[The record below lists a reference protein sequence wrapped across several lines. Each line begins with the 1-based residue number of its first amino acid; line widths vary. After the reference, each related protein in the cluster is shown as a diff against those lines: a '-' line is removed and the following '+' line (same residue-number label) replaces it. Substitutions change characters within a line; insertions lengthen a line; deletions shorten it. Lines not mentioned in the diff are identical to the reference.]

1 MGGGAGDS
9 GATDASQGVRPGA
22 LTALLEEIAAAPREE
37 QGGAWEATLRPGA
50 TVGRFELVR
59 ELGRGGF
66 GVVWEAKD
74 RELGRSVAFKA
85 VRAGGK
91 TSLREERLLRE
102 AEAAARL
109 SHPNIVTLFDVGRAE
124 QGPYLVLELLRGK
137 TLAERL
143 ARGALPVPEALRISV
158 EVVKGLAHAHGQGV
172 VHRDLKPENVF
183 LCEDGQVKV
192 LDFGLAHA
200 FGQRRAAGGTSGY
213 MAPEQQEGAPED
225 ERTDVWALGAILFEM
240 LAGRRPFVDGKAA
253 GRAPA
258 LEVPGVPALGDL
270 AARMVAARP
279 VDRPRDGADV
289 LAALVAIQRELDV
302 APPAGPVRTRRR
314 PRRQFLALL
323 AVGLALGAALGI
335 AIARRRP
342 TTAVPAVASIAVL
355 PFADLSP
362 QGNQEYLSDGI
373 AEEILDELSRVEGLR
388 VAGRTSSFHFK
399 GRSGDVRE
407 IGERLRVASVLE
419 GSVRRSGERI
429 RVTVRLV
436 NVADG
441 YRAWS
446 ESYDRAAE
454 DLFAVQDEIARAV
467 AQALRVK
474 LLPGGAAARR
484 SAPVVQE
491 AYDQYLLGRDLVRTE
506 SPANVRRALA
516 AFEKAVSLDP
526 GFAPAWVGIA
536 DALRYIEGLSGTG
549 TSPQRRRRAL
559 EAAERAIALAP
570 ELAGG
575 YRIRASCR
583 SAFLMD
589 WAGAQGDLE
598 RALALSPGDSTSL
611 TLRGHLLVVMGRYQE
626 AIALLLTATDNDPIL
641 AKAWIYLGRAYLSA
655 GDLERSRAALTR
667 ALELAPS
674 SDEARYYLWA
684 GLIAGGEPGAALAVA
699 ERAEMPWIRL
709 SGVALA
715 QHDLGR
721 PRESQR
727 ALAAVIAS
735 NAGDSAYQIAEVF
748 AWRGERE
755 LAFEWLQRARAQ
767 GDPGVGWLKGDPL
780 LAKLRADERYR
791 ALLRKMNLP
800 VE

>member
-1 MGGGAGDS
+1 MAGQDEHSRGGVS
-9 GATDASQGVRPGA
+9 GALRPGA
-22 LTALLEEIAAAPREE
+22 LSALLQEIAAAPASTGE
-37 QGGAWEATLRPGA
+37 GWDPGLRPGA
-50 TVGRFELVR
+50 VVGRFELIR

-66 GVVWEAKD
+66 GVVWEARD
-74 RELGRSVAFKA
+74 RELGRAVAFKA

-91 TSLREERLLRE
+91 AGLREERLMRE

-143 ARGALPVPEALRISV
+143 SQGALPVPEALRIAV
-158 EVVKGLAHAHGQGV
+158 EVAKGLAHAHGQGV

-200 FGQRRAAGGTSGY
+200 FGRRRQEGGTSGY

-289 LAALVAIQRELDV
+289 LAALVAIQREPDV

-323 AVGLALGAALGI
+323 VVGLAVGAALGI
-335 AIARRRP
+335 AIALRRP

-362 QGNQEYLSDGI
+362 QGDQEYLSDGI

-388 VAGRTSSFHFK
+388 VAGRTSSFYFK
-399 GRSGDVRE
+399 GRSGDFRE

-419 GSVRRSGERI
+419 GSVRRSAERI

-474 LLPGGAAARR
+474 LLAGGAAARR

-491 AYDQYLLGRDLVRTE
+491 AYDQYLLGRDLARTE

-536 DALRYIEGLSGTG
+536 DALRFIEGLSGSG
-549 TSPQRRRRAL
+549 TAPQPRRAL

-570 ELAGG
+570 ELADG
-575 YRIRASCR
+575 YRSRAWLR

-589 WAGAQGDLE
+589 WAGAQGDLK
-598 RALALSPGDSTSL
+598 RALALSPGDSRAL
-611 TLRGHLLVVMGRYQE
+611 ALRGDLLVVMGRYHE
-626 AIALLLTATDNDPIL
+626 AIAPLLTATDNDPL
-641 AKAWIYLGRAYLSA
+641 SARAWIYLGKAYLSA
-655 GDLERSRAALTR
+655 GDPERSRAALTR
-667 ALELAPS
+667 ALEIAPTA
-674 SDEARYYLWA
+674 DEARSYLWT
-684 GLIAGGEPGAALAVA
+684 GLVAGGQPAAALAAA
-699 ERAEMPWIRL
+699 ERAEMAWLRL
-709 SGVALA
+709 PGVALA

-727 ALAAVIAS
+727 ALDAVIAS
-735 NAGDSAYQIAEVF
+735 NGEDAAYQIAEVF
-748 AWRGERE
+748 AWRGERQ
-755 LAFEWLQRARAQ
+755 LAFEWLQRAFRQ
-767 GDPGVGWLKGDPL
+767 RDPGLRWLKGDPL
-780 LAKLRADERYR
+780 LAKLRADERYG
-791 ALLRKMNLP
+791 ALLRKMKLP
-800 VE
+800 VD